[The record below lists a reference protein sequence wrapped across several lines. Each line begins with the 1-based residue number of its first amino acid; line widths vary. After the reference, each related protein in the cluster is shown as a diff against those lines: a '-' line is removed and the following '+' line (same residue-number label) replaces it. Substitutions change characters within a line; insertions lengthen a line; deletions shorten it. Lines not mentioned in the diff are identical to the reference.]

1 MNLTPEAMEFIQRII
16 PIVVCFF
23 SIRIMSRFA
32 RELIRGGNPFSF
44 FESLFE
50 RENKPKKNK
59 SKKVDIEKKP
69 VSVGFDMSM
78 QHYFDR
84 K

>member
-44 FESLFE
+44 FDLFK

-59 SKKVDIEKKP
+59 FQKVDIEKKP

-78 QHYFDR
+78 EHYFDR